1 MPELPEV
8 EVLVRHLRP
17 LLRGKTI
24 RVVQI
29 RRERVIRPTSAAK
42 LKRVLRG
49 AKFVELS
56 RRGKF
61 LLFQLQHPQRKTP
74 FTLVGHLGMTGRMF
88 VLRHGEPLPKH
99 AAVVLDL
106 VRGRFVYEDQR
117 YFGRLTLDT
126 SSVARMGPEPLGK
139 DFTQAKFAVALAG
152 SSRAIKVKLLDQDL
166 VAGVGNIYAS
176 EALFRARIAP
186 QHPANKLNQIQ
197 IRALWQA
204 VRQVLTHAIKF
215 GSTIPLHHGS
225 NATSRDG
232 LFYYGR
238 AEGTPDYYAERLRVY
253 DRAGQ
258 PCLRCKTKIHRI
270 VQAARS
276 TYFCP
281 KCQQKISAR

>member
-24 RVVQI
+24 RAVQI
-29 RRERVIRPTSAAK
+29 RRERVIRPTAAVS
-42 LKRVLRG
+42 LKRVLTG

-61 LLFQLQHPQRKTP
+61 LLFRLRPSRGKDYV
-74 FTLVGHLGMTGRMF
+74 TLVGHLGMTGRMF
-88 VLRHGEPLPKH
+88 LLRAGQPLPKH

-106 VRGRFVYEDQR
+106 ARGRFVYEDQR
-117 YFGRLTLDT
+117 YFGRLTLDA

-139 DFTQAKFAVALAG
+139 DFTPAKFAQALAG
-152 SSRAIKVKLLDQDL
+152 STRAIKVKLLDQDL

-176 EALFRARIAP
+176 EALFRAGIAP
-186 QHPANKLNQIQ
+186 EQPAGQLDAGQ
-197 IRALWQA
+197 IRALWKA
-204 VRQVLTHAIKF
+204 IRGVLTEAIRL
-215 GSTIPLHHGS
+215 GSTIPLHHGP
-225 NATSRDG
+225 AAGRRDG

-238 AEGTPDYYAERLRVY
+238 AADAPDYYEERLQVY
-253 DRAGQ
+253 DRVGQ
-258 PCLRCKTKIHRI
+258 PCRRCKTAIQRI

-276 TYFCP
+276 TYFCR
-281 KCQQKISAR
+281 KCQPKISAR